1 MKNNN
6 NKRNIIIASVVGVII
21 LLIAIAGV
29 VHSTSKEKVETA
41 NVESSQEVNLDSTIS
56 EVAETSIGQSVAEE
70 KTEKSTE
77 ATSEASV
84 EASVEASTEASTE
97 EKVEATTETSETT
110 ETVTVEAVANASTN
124 TETVQTSTQ
133 SNGTVGWPNAEGGYI
148 PNNTHGWPVISGYV
162 GTGEGPGAAWRADFN
177 YRDNTDAANHA
188 DANDPNSNQWDWVTI
203 VTASNGVKVKCFEMT
218 NGYLIINDGAGKDL
232 EPNSKWMAALREIQA
247 GGDTET
253 INYWNSSSGA
263 TLPTTSFKRTSIDTG
278 DASIVAFKQA
288 FEAYAKQI
296 TADAQLVT
304 NANGFQF
311 IDANYNTFW
320 SITYDGDK
328 WNVRLNTNPATR
340 SWEAM
345 KEIMHYVTPDGNA
358 IYDAIYDD
366 WYVGSYENPIEDF
379 DNWYSIGGSQVYC
392 VNTNGAGYGL
402 YYIK

>member
-1 MKNNN
+1 MKNDA
-6 NKRNIIIASVVGVII
+6 NKKKIVIGSIVGAII
-21 LLIAIAGV
+21 LLLAIVGV
-29 VHSTSKEKVETA
+29 VYSQNKKTNVETEVA
-41 NVESSQEVNLDSTIS
+41 TNEQVNIDTVTSDVAEAAKGDTIEEASSTTSSTE
-56 EVAETSIGQSVAEE
+56 EVAEVT
-70 KTEKSTE
+70 
-77 ATSEASV
+77 
-84 EASVEASTEASTE
+84 VEASTETSSE
-97 EKVEATTETSETT
+97 EVVEAVAETSASNETT

-133 SNGTVGWPNAEGGYI
+133 SKGTVGWPNAEGGFI

-232 EPNSKWMAALREIQA
+232 EPNSKWMAALLEIGT
-247 GGDTET
+247 GGETEA

-278 DASIVAFKQA
+278 DTSVVAFKQT
-288 FEAYAKQI
+288 FEAYAKQL

-320 SITYDGDK
+320 SITYDGSK
-328 WNVRLNTNPATR
+328 WVVQINSRPATR

-345 KEIMHYVTPDGNA
+345 KEILHYVNPDGDSLYNV
-358 IYDAIYDD
+358 IYTDCYT
-366 WYVGSYENPIEDF
+366 GSEVIQEY
-379 DNWYSIGGSQVYC
+379 DNWYAVGSAQIYQPD
-392 VNTNGAGYGL
+392 NASGQAI
-402 YYIK
+402 YYFN

>member
-1 MKNNN
+1 MKKNAM
-6 NKRNIIIASVVGVII
+6 IIAIGLALVLTACANTAVNTVTDDEVTSEVSEAAKGDTIEE
-21 LLIAIAGV
+21 AS
-29 VHSTSKEKVETA
+29 STT
-41 NVESSQEVNLDSTIS
+41 SSTE
-56 EVAETSIGQSVAEE
+56 EVAEVT
-70 KTEKSTE
+70 
-77 ATSEASV
+77 
-84 EASVEASTEASTE
+84 VEASTEASSE
-97 EKVEATTETSETT
+97 EVVEAVAETSETT
-110 ETVTVEAVANASTN
+110 ETVTVEAIANASTN

-133 SNGTVGWPNAEGGYI
+133 SNGTVGWPNAEGGFI

-232 EPNSKWMAALREIQA
+232 EPNSKWMAALREIEA

-278 DASIVAFKQA
+278 DASIVAFKQT

-320 SITYDGDK
+320 SITYDGSEWVVK
-328 WNVRLNTNPATR
+328 INSRPATR

-345 KEIMHYVTPDGNA
+345 KEILHYVNPEGDSLYSLIYRDFYEGALDVIPEFNEWYTYGGNQIYVPDNT
-358 IYDAIYDD
+358 
-366 WYVGSYENPIEDF
+366 GSGSA
-379 DNWYSIGGSQVYC
+379 NWY
-392 VNTNGAGYGL
+392 
-402 YYIK
+402 IK

>member
-1 MKNNN
+1 MENNS
-6 NKRNIIIASVVGVII
+6 NKRKIVIGSIVGAIVLLLVIG
-21 LLIAIAGV
+21 GV
-29 VHSTSKEKVETA
+29 VYSKGNNTKVEKVNTET
-41 NVESSQEVNLDSTIS
+41 QEVNVDSVISDVTEAAKGDTIDNATETVS
-56 EVAETSIGQSVAEE
+56 TEDATENASAEVSVEDVSVAE
-70 KTEKSTE
+70 
-77 ATSEASV
+77 
-84 EASVEASTEASTE
+84 ASTSDEAVQES
-97 EKVEATTETSETT
+97 T
-110 ETVTVEAVANASTN
+110 ETVAVETISNSSSN
-124 TETVQTSTQ
+124 TETVSTST
-133 SNGTVGWPNAEGGYI
+133 SNGSAGWPNAEGGFI
-148 PNNTHGWPVISGYV
+148 PNNTHGWPVISGYI

-177 YRDNTDAANHA
+177 YRDNTEVSNHA
-188 DANDPNSNQWDWVTI
+188 ASANDPNSNAWDWVTI

-232 EPNSKWMAALREIQA
+232 EPNSKWMAALREIEA

-278 DASIVAFKQA
+278 DASVVAFKQT

-320 SITYDGDK
+320 SITYDGSE
-328 WNVRLNTNPATR
+328 WVVRLNTNPATR

-379 DNWYSIGGSQVYC
+379 DSWWPIGGSQVYC

>member
-1 MKNNN
+1 M
-6 NKRNIIIASVVGVII
+6 NKKTIIIAMGLALVLTACANTAVNTVTDDEVTSEVSEAAKGDTIEE
-21 LLIAIAGV
+21 AS
-29 VHSTSKEKVETA
+29 STT
-41 NVESSQEVNLDSTIS
+41 SSTE
-56 EVAETSIGQSVAEE
+56 EVAEVT
-70 KTEKSTE
+70 
-77 ATSEASV
+77 
-84 EASVEASTEASTE
+84 VEASTETSSE
-97 EKVEATTETSETT
+97 EVVEAVAETSASNETT

-133 SNGTVGWPNAEGGYI
+133 TKGSVGWPNAEGGFI

-320 SITYDGDK
+320 SITYDGSK
-328 WNVRLNTNPATR
+328 WVVQINSRPATR

-345 KEIMHYVTPDGNA
+345 KEILHYVNPDGDSLYNV
-358 IYDAIYDD
+358 IYTDCYT
-366 WYVGSYENPIEDF
+366 GSEVIQEY
-379 DNWYSIGGSQVYC
+379 DNWYAVGSAQIYQPD
-392 VNTNGAGYGL
+392 NAPGQAI
-402 YYIK
+402 YYFN

>member
-1 MKNNN
+1 M
-6 NKRNIIIASVVGVII
+6 IIAIGLALVLTACANTAVNTVTDDEVTSEVSEAAKGDTIEE
-21 LLIAIAGV
+21 AS
-29 VHSTSKEKVETA
+29 STT
-41 NVESSQEVNLDSTIS
+41 SSTE
-56 EVAETSIGQSVAEE
+56 EVAEVT
-70 KTEKSTE
+70 
-77 ATSEASV
+77 
-84 EASVEASTEASTE
+84 VEASTEASSE
-97 EKVEATTETSETT
+97 EVVEAVAETSETT
-110 ETVTVEAVANASTN
+110 ETVTVEAIANASTN

-133 SNGTVGWPNAEGGYI
+133 SNGTVGWPNAEGGFI

-232 EPNSKWMAALREIQA
+232 EPNSKWMAALREIEA

-278 DASIVAFKQA
+278 DASIVAFKQT

-320 SITYDGDK
+320 SITYDGSEWVVK
-328 WNVRLNTNPATR
+328 INSRPATR

-345 KEIMHYVTPDGNA
+345 KEILHYVNPEGDSLYSLIYRDFYEGALDVIPEFNEWYTYGGNQIYVPDNT
-358 IYDAIYDD
+358 
-366 WYVGSYENPIEDF
+366 GSGSA
-379 DNWYSIGGSQVYC
+379 NWY
-392 VNTNGAGYGL
+392 
-402 YYIK
+402 IK